1 LFHSSSCALEHEN
14 LLWKEKE
21 KLGRF
26 ITFILAYLS
35 IYGGVH
41 LYAYFKLR
49 KGMTPGPLVGWLLAL
64 FMSAMVAAPIVTRI
78 VEHYG
83 HENTA
88 RIIAYI
94 GYVWMGLV
102 FVFVTTSFFIDTYR
116 AVLGLARLIT
126 QKDLFALIPSYG
138 FSCSIAVFLAIAVT
152 IYGSF
157 EARQIRLEHI
167 VIPSAKISKDTKP
180 IRIVQISDIHLGI
193 IMGRHRLDRILE
205 KVREAKPDI
214 LVSTGDLVDGQMD
227 NLEALAEMIRE
238 IRTPHGK
245 FAVTGNH
252 EFYAGIARSLN
263 FTEKAGFKVLRGEGV
278 SLPNG
283 INMVGIDDPA
293 RPYRELGNDFEKG
306 LLLKFPRDSFT
317 VYLKHQ
323 PVIAG
328 DTSGLFDLQL
338 SGHTHK
344 GQIFPFNLAT
354 RLFYKIHPGL
364 TRMKDKSWVYVSR
377 GSGTWG
383 PPIRFLAPPEVT
395 LIELVHGRQAASKE
409 AS

>member
-1 LFHSSSCALEHEN
+1 LV
-14 LLWKEKE
+14 
-21 KLGRF
+21 RF
-26 ITFILAYLS
+26 IIFILVYLG

-49 KGMTPGPLVGWLLAL
+49 KGMALGPPGGWLLAL
-64 FMSAMVAAPIVTRI
+64 FMIAMVAAPIITRI
-78 VEHYG
+78 AERYG

-102 FVFVTTSFFIDTYR
+102 FVFVTASFLIDAYR
-116 AVLGLARLIT
+116 AALGLARFAT
-126 QKDLFALIPSYG
+126 QMDLFALIPSFG
-138 FSCSIAVFLAIAVT
+138 FSCAISIFLAIAVT

-167 VIPSAKISKDTKP
+167 VIPSEKIPKDIKP
-180 IRIVQISDIHLGI
+180 IRIVQISDVHLGI
-193 IMGRHRLDRILE
+193 IVGRHRLNRILE
-205 KVREAKPDI
+205 RVREATPDI

-227 NLEALAEMIRE
+227 NLETLAEMIRE
-238 IRTPHGK
+238 IKAPHGK

-252 EFYAGIARSLN
+252 EFYAGLARSLN

-278 SLPNG
+278 TLPNG
-283 INMVGIDDPA
+283 INMVGVDDPA
-293 RPYRELGNDFEKG
+293 RPYRNLGNDFEKA
-306 LLLKFPRDSFT
+306 LLQKFPRDPFT

-328 DTSGLFDLQL
+328 ETSGLFDLQL

-354 RLFYKIHPGL
+354 RLFYKIHSGL
-364 TRMKDKSWVYVSR
+364 TRMKDESWVYVSR

-383 PPIRFLAPPEVT
+383 PPIRFLSPPEVT
-395 LIELVHGRQAASKE
+395 LIELVHSKG
-409 AS
+409 